1 MSHSQFHCTGRA
13 YLDMHG
19 LIFETSI
26 CYWQDQPGRGKNE
39 RGGERQTPREGATRR
54 DDDDDDDGR
63 AGERGEERGAARQPR
78 PPPPPRDRRR
88 RPPTPPTTASHRP
101 SPAGL
106 AGTPARREERR
117 GGAVDRTRRTR
128 VRHPHPR
135 RWLQRGHPRGSGNGG
150 GPADPTR
157 SPGSTRRSR
166 DTRPPQHHAVQGPGE
181 ARTRARERP
190 RDGGGRSRAPP
201 AAAKA
206 QRRHPRG
213 PLAVTRGRGR
223 EPERGAGRDRDPPA
237 ATRPPP
243 TSARRARPPSRSR
256 RGVGVEG
263 RGPLPAPPTPAGG
276 GGTPRRRRRRRP
288 TPRRDRVGPR
298 PTSRR
303 APALATRGNTRP
315 SERGGAWPAPSPSDG
330 HGGTARRPNTGTGA
344 ATGLPPHR
352 HAADSGT
359 HRRSRT
365 RPVYEERGHMGRR
378 REDGEGT
385 VKREG
390 APLRAK
396 TRRGRGESPVTRE
409 GARETY
415 RGRTDRARPGTRHGR
430 RSHRRRPQPGR
441 GGSHPPADTPE
452 TRHTAG
458 DAPVRAPGRA
468 PPRSR
473 DPTPHRSLRSRQRAP
488 PTKRGSTRS
497 TSRPSNATCPAEHT
511 SDPGSR
517 APDEPERGWGK
528 QGGAT
533 GSGTRRRINDGEER
547 GDARRGGVPSPH
559 RSGGARQQE
568 QLREEKNP
576 HTKRGGGGRRLG
588 RAVGPPGKPRGNPTA
603 HKGGS
608 RDACDAGPT
617 SPRGLNPQPRSLPH
631 PKPS

>member
-26 CYWQDQPGRGKNE
+26 CYWQDQPGRGRTSAAASDRRRGRAR
-39 RGGERQTPREGATRR
+39 RGGTTTTTTTAERAREGKREARR
-54 DDDDDDDGR
+54 ANLDH
-63 AGERGEERGAARQPR
+63 
-78 PPPPPRDRRR
+78 PPPRDRRQ
-88 RPPTPPTTASHRP
+88 PPTPPTTASHRP

-190 RDGGGRSRAPP
+190 RDGGGRTRAPP

-303 APALATRGNTRP
+303 APAHATRGNTRP
-315 SERGGAWPAPSPSDG
+315 SERGGSVAGTITVGRPRGNGTAPQHGDRSRDGPTPAPPRGGQRYTPEKPNPTRVRGAGS
-330 HGGTARRPNTGTGA
+330 HGTAARRRRRDRQA
-344 ATGLPPHR
+344 
-352 HAADSGT
+352 
-359 HRRSRT
+359 RRSSPAGQNTARSGGIA
-365 RPVYEERGHMGRR
+365 GH
-378 REDGEGT
+378 
-385 VKREG
+385 
-390 APLRAK
+390 A
-396 TRRGRGESPVTRE
+396 RGRPGDVP
-409 GARETY
+409 
-415 RGRTDRARPGTRHGR
+415 RAHRPGTSGHATREAF
-430 RSHRRRPQPGR
+430 S
-441 GGSHPPADTPE
+441 PP
-452 TRHTAG
+452 
-458 DAPVRAPGRA
+458 
-468 PPRSR
+468 
-473 DPTPHRSLRSRQRAP
+473 AP
-488 PTKRGSTRS
+488 PT
-497 TSRPSNATCPAEHT
+497 
-511 SDPGSR
+511 
-517 APDEPERGWGK
+517 W
-528 QGGAT
+528 
-533 GSGTRRRINDGEER
+533 
-547 GDARRGGVPSPH
+547 ARW
-559 RSGGARQQE
+559 Q
-568 QLREEKNP
+568 
-576 HTKRGGGGRRLG
+576 
-588 RAVGPPGKPRGNPTA
+588 PPPR
-603 HKGGS
+603 
-608 RDACDAGPT
+608 
-617 SPRGLNPQPRSLPH
+617 
-631 PKPS
+631 